1 VPWVRAAGIWRL
13 SRRAA
18 QDGSDAIWRP
28 FYDSTIRYE
37 RIVLSEVRCL
47 SRSPTY
53 AEFLLLEPPLLLAH
67 RADTSMKA
75 KLDIRDIAI
84 AGHAQNITL
93 RSFNPSAHSGAP
105 IVLYFH
111 GGGFVKGSLSETS
124 TPASLI
130 AATVPAWVIA
140 VGYSLAP
147 EFPFPAATED
157 AHLALEWAVE
167 SARQYRADSNR
178 IAAVGHDAGGN
189 IAAGLAAIA
198 RDRGVRRLSAQA
210 LLAPMLDPS
219 MTRLMEG
226 QRLDR
231 GDLAPEDCARSYRA
245 YLPSANHRIHPYAAP
260 LESRRLGTLP
270 PTLIATAEQDLV
282 RADGETYAREL
293 ITAGVPVEMTRH
305 EGVCHGEL
313 ISHAPALN
321 DVVEFLRKRLAPV

>member
-1 VPWVRAAGIWRL
+1 M
-13 SRRAA
+13 
-18 QDGSDAIWRP
+18 
-28 FYDSTIRYE
+28 
-37 RIVLSEVRCL
+37 
-47 SRSPTY
+47 Y
-53 AEFLLLEPPLLLAH
+53 AEFRLLKPPLLLTH
-67 RADTSMKA
+67 SADTLMKA
-75 KLDIRDIAI
+75 RLDITDITI
-84 AGHAQNITL
+84 AGHAQDITL
-93 RSFNPSAHSGAP
+93 RSFHPSAHSGAP

-226 QRLDR
+226 QRLNR

>member
-1 VPWVRAAGIWRL
+1 
-13 SRRAA
+13 
-18 QDGSDAIWRP
+18 
-28 FYDSTIRYE
+28 
-37 RIVLSEVRCL
+37 
-47 SRSPTY
+47 
-53 AEFLLLEPPLLLAH
+53 
-67 RADTSMKA
+67 MKA
-75 KLDIRDIAI
+75 SLDISDITI
-84 AGHAQNITL
+84 AGHAQDITL
-93 RSFNPSAHSGAP
+93 RSFHPSAHSNVP

-111 GGGFVKGSLSETS
+111 GGGFIKGSLSEAGK
-124 TPASLI
+124 PALLI
-130 AATVPAWVIA
+130 AEGVPAWVIA

-147 EFPFPAATED
+147 EFPFPTATED
-157 AHLALEWAVE
+157 AHLALEWALA
-167 SARQYRADSNR
+167 SAREYRADSNR

-210 LLAPMLDPS
+210 LLAPLLDPS
-219 MTRLMEG
+219 MTRLMEEHDAG
-226 QRLDR
+226 RS
-231 GDLAPEDCARSYRA
+231 DLAQEDCARSYRA

-305 EGVCHGEL
+305 GGVCHGEL

-321 DVVEFLRKRLAPV
+321 DVVEFLRKRLAPD